1 MRKVKMT
8 SVFESPHSLFF
19 MILVE
24 IFVSVEYNM
33 MYQKLNVK
41 TGGAR

>member
-24 IFVSVEYNM
+24 IFVSVQYNM